1 MALTLFRVEFS
12 PAKLYILKP
21 ELFPKEIIE
30 NSAESHF
37 SDHNV
42 TSKAIYLSVL
52 FFIVLALAS
61 LPFIFVDI
69 SVKSNGLI
77 RPITYKNIIAAP
89 ISGRV
94 KAIYMEE
101 NKTVQ
106 ENETVL
112 VIETDQIE
120 DQILTNNTR
129 ISKIEKFINDL
140 NRLIRTT
147 KFDASTP
154 INTFQTSL
162 YAQSFLHFQQ
172 QLHEAGNQYR
182 KVKTEFDRKELL
194 LKEKVIA
201 QIEYDDIEFEL
212 NQSLIAINV
221 LEKAQKNKWQME
233 LNGYQE
239 ELIELEADNRRLQQ
253 EKEKYVIYAPLS
265 GVIQNLSGIYKGS
278 FIHANQQLAEISPDS
293 GLIVECYVTP
303 ADIGLLKKGTSARF
317 QIDAFNYNEWGVIT
331 GEVVEISNDIS
342 ISDGQ
347 PLFKVRCSLNKD
359 FLELKNGYIGKI
371 KKGMTLQARFLI
383 AERSLF
389 HLLYDNVNDWL
400 NPNQNKIETTSL

>member
-1 MALTLFRVEFS
+1 M
-12 PAKLYILKP
+12 KP

-30 NSAESHF
+30 NSAEGHF
-37 SDHNV
+37 VDHNV

-52 FFIVLALAS
+52 FFIVLALAC

-77 RPITYKNIIAAP
+77 RPLTYKNIITAP
-89 ISGRV
+89 VSGRV
-94 KAIYMEE
+94 KAVYMEE
-101 NKTVQ
+101 NTAVQ
-106 ENETVL
+106 KDETVL
-112 VIETDQIE
+112 IIETDQIE
-120 DQILTNNTR
+120 GQILTNNTR
-129 ISKIEKFINDL
+129 ISKVEKFIDDL
-140 NRLIRTT
+140 NRLIHTS

-172 QLHEAGNQYR
+172 QLHEADNQYR
-182 KVKTEFDRKELL
+182 KIKTEFDRKQLL

-201 QIEYDDIEFEL
+201 QVEYDNIEFEL
-212 NQSLIAINV
+212 NQSLININV
-221 LEKAQKNKWQME
+221 IEKAQKNKWQME
-233 LNGYQE
+233 LNGYQQ
-239 ELIELEADNRRLQQ
+239 ELTKLEADNRRLQQ
-253 EKEKYVIYAPLS
+253 EKEKYVVRAPLS
-265 GVIQNLSGIYKGS
+265 GVIQNLSGIYNGS
-278 FIHANQQLAEISPDS
+278 FIHANQQIAEISPDS

-303 ADIGLLKKGTSARF
+303 ADIGLLKKGTLARF

-400 NPNQNKIETTSL
+400 NPSQNEIETTSL

>member
-1 MALTLFRVEFS
+1 M
-12 PAKLYILKP
+12 KP

-30 NSAESHF
+30 NSAEGHF
-37 SDHNV
+37 IDHNV

-52 FFIVLALAS
+52 FFIVLALAC

-77 RPITYKNIIAAP
+77 RPLTYKNIITAP
-89 ISGRV
+89 VSGRV
-94 KAIYMEE
+94 KAVYMEE
-101 NKTVQ
+101 NTAVQ

-112 VIETDQIE
+112 IIETDQIE
-120 DQILTNNTR
+120 GQILTNNTR
-129 ISKIEKFINDL
+129 ISKVEKFIDDL
-140 NRLIRTT
+140 NRLIHTS

-172 QLHEAGNQYR
+172 QLHEADNQYR
-182 KVKTEFDRKELL
+182 KIKTEFDRKQLL

-201 QIEYDDIEFEL
+201 QVEYDNIEFEL
-212 NQSLIAINV
+212 NQSLININV
-221 LEKAQKNKWQME
+221 IEKAQKNKWQME
-233 LNGYQE
+233 LNGYQQ
-239 ELIELEADNRRLQQ
+239 ELTELEADNRRLQQ
-253 EKEKYVIYAPLS
+253 EKEKYVVRAPLS
-265 GVIQNLSGIYKGS
+265 GVIQNLSGIYNGS
-278 FIHANQQLAEISPDS
+278 FIHANQQIAEISPDS

-303 ADIGLLKKGTSARF
+303 ADIGLLKKGTLARF

-400 NPNQNKIETTSL
+400 NPSQNEIETTSL

>member
-1 MALTLFRVEFS
+1 M
-12 PAKLYILKP
+12 KP

-30 NSAESHF
+30 NSAEGHF
-37 SDHNV
+37 VDHNV

-52 FFIVLALAS
+52 FFIVLALAC

-77 RPITYKNIIAAP
+77 RPLTYKNIITAP
-89 ISGRV
+89 VSGRV
-94 KAIYMEE
+94 KAVYMEE
-101 NKTVQ
+101 NTAVQ
-106 ENETVL
+106 KDETVL
-112 VIETDQIE
+112 IIETDQIE
-120 DQILTNNTR
+120 GQILTNNTR
-129 ISKIEKFINDL
+129 ISKVEKFIDDL
-140 NRLIRTT
+140 NRLIHTS
-147 KFDASTP
+147 KFDVSTP

-172 QLHEAGNQYR
+172 QLHEADNQYR
-182 KVKTEFDRKELL
+182 KIKTEFDRKQLL

-201 QIEYDDIEFEL
+201 QVEYDNIEFEL
-212 NQSLIAINV
+212 NQSLININV
-221 LEKAQKNKWQME
+221 IEKAQKNKWQME
-233 LNGYQE
+233 LNGYQQ
-239 ELIELEADNRRLQQ
+239 ELTELEADNRRLQQ
-253 EKEKYVIYAPLS
+253 EKEKYVVRAPLS
-265 GVIQNLSGIYKGS
+265 GVIQNLSGIYNGS
-278 FIHANQQLAEISPDS
+278 FIHANQQIAEISPDS

-303 ADIGLLKKGTSARF
+303 ADIGLLKKGTLARF

-331 GEVVEISNDIS
+331 GAVVEISNDIS

-400 NPNQNKIETTSL
+400 NPSQNEIETTSL